1 MVEKIPLR
9 FTNIFVLCRPFSFRG
24 LTIVLRGLG
33 LVLLAEVAQPHGCSA
48 LGAANGTRGE
58 ILKDNL
64 GLGAWF

>member
-1 MVEKIPLR
+1 MSSL
-9 FTNIFVLCRPFSFRG
+9 SFRG
-24 LTIVLRGLG
+24 STIVLRGLG
-33 LVLLAEVAQPHGCSA
+33 LVLLAEVARPHGCSA